1 MADSPTTT
9 YNIGGEDMPFPD
21 LADGRAIKNSATR
34 FENAWGLPN
43 KAAFCLATAMVDP
56 ALDRNQ
62 VDVKQPF
69 GHLQAIQTPDG
80 KFLLAHR
87 TTVWTPTISGDG
99 GNGRSR
105 YEIQTYN
112 GGTYRPWPIG
122 RHHKPAI
129 IDYHPASLSDML
141 EAVKLSAAT
150 IRSQDLITQIR
161 RSPRG
166 VWNPPVVV
174 IARAYVTNDDG
185 SVEERW
191 FLHTIDGSTRA
202 EACHEL
208 TDTAPEAPLLGS
220 LAPLNHLRDSYE
232 RITKRFHSAPMAR
245 NTLHAARAAT
255 MPALVVVAVV
265 EGDMV
270 TPIKHGFPTV
280 INDYVESVHVQPRPF
295 TDVAQANVIGERFV
309 LNLRDDDRLDADMA
323 DSILGRTPEIE
334 GKPSVRA
341 ATLVHAVCDADN
353 EQVVRDFVITD
364 VGKYLTKVKRAKLIG
379 PLVVRQ
385 FDEVAPSAERALM
398 RAFTPELLI
407 QTEWDISGAK
417 SAVLRRKGIAEVNAG
432 RFDSPVLAE
441 LMARGGPA
449 LCAAGLLLGDQE
461 STVRAIS
468 SLRGSVEKVIEGL
481 AKTVGGVNVLADAVA
496 WADGEQTYRPRVFDV
511 EGGLKKN
518 ADGDVVH
525 YTAVWHDGNMGI
537 RALAFTGGKIQSSS
551 DTADGEEETPR
562 SPDEAYLAKELK
574 LIEELGLSTTLL
586 RDMFALKDEQ
596 GRPVMARLGM
606 RNAEVYETFPKQLTK
621 LYNKYGKDDD
631 PFATFPED
639 ELPLDEDPDEDQ
651 DDEDEEEYDLDEENV

>member
-9 YNIGGEDMPFPD
+9 YNIGGEDVPFPD

-34 FENAWGLPN
+34 FASAWGLPQE
-43 KAAFCLATAMVDP
+43 AAFCLATAMVDP

-62 VDVKQPF
+62 VDVKHPF

-105 YEIQTYN
+105 YEIQTHN

-129 IDYHPASLSDML
+129 IDYHPASLTDML
-141 EAVKLSAAT
+141 EAVKLSAET

-185 SVEERW
+185 SVEEHW

-208 TDTAPEAPLLGS
+208 TDTAPDAPLLGS
-220 LAPLNHLRDSYE
+220 DAPLDHLRDSYD
-232 RITKRFHSAPMAR
+232 RITKRFHSTPMSR

-255 MPALVVVAVV
+255 MPALVVVAAVD
-265 EGDMV
+265 GDMV
-270 TPIKHGFPTV
+270 TPINHGFPTV

-309 LNLRDDDRLDADMA
+309 LSLRGDDRLDDDMA
-323 DSILGRTPEIE
+323 DSILGRTPEVE

-341 ATLVHAVCDADN
+341 ATLVHAVCDAEN
-353 EQVVRDFVITD
+353 EPLVRDFVITD

-407 QTEWDISGAK
+407 QADWDISGAK
-417 SAVLRRKGIAEVNAG
+417 SAVLRKKAVAEVNAG

-449 LCAAGLLLGDQE
+449 LCASGLLLGDQE
-461 STVRAIS
+461 STVKAIS
-468 SLRGSVEKVIEGL
+468 ALRGSVEKVVEGL
-481 AKTVGGVNVLADAVA
+481 AKTAGGVNVLADAIA
-496 WADGEQTYRPRVFDV
+496 WADGEQPYRPRVFDV

-518 ADGDVVH
+518 RDGDVVH
-525 YTAVWHDGNMGI
+525 YTAKWTDGNMGI
-537 RALAFTGGKIQSSS
+537 RALAFTGGKLPTSS
-551 DTADGEEETPR
+551 DDSEDEGETPKT
-562 SPDEAYLAKELK
+562 PDEVYAAKEEK
-574 LIEELGLSTTLL
+574 LRDELGLSTTLL

-606 RNAEVYETFPKQLTK
+606 EKDEVYENFPKQLTK

-639 ELPLDEDPDEDQ
+639 ELPLDEDPDEEQ
-651 DDEDEEEYDLDEENV
+651 DDEEEYDLGDEDED